1 MAVTQPIS
9 GAKVGEPTSA
19 VGTPEVVNQRQ
30 GVFARSVPPSWVV
43 SSSSQVRDAAG
54 FTKLVF
60 EFEAPPPV
68 GGNFD
73 FGGDQLVY
81 AHAYAA
87 FDEWGAPTVG
97 NAAQD
102 IRPVGIAGGAV
113 SNAVVA
119 FATTYAKY
127 VLDLQELPP
136 TRFHFVFS
144 GSQILATHGR
154 HSERWGVPEVK
165 SPLVVWHSG
174 FKSTREDRRF
184 GGVSVLHRATLDTF
198 TLDLSSA
205 LDGST
210 NFPFSSPQRLRTVTF
225 FEQTRWGAPTVGNTA
240 QDIRP
245 TSLVSSV
252 VATPFLSVAKRAW
265 VPFAFDQGYAHPH
278 TTNLGFYF
286 AGGKQIDV
294 PTWDSSEFGGATVYL
309 HLQPVRPTGA
319 PSSAAFGVAALDHF
333 AAKIRPDGLPSS
345 VVFGTPTLPKVVK
358 PHAWDSLILQNF
370 TYVYNYNQHIVA
382 YPFTGQPITPPSP
395 KVYNLLQFLHPTGK
409 ASSFAAGAVRVS
421 NYLRSLY
428 ANGLAVTH
436 TFGTTKVNL
445 GRRYITNAYIST
457 TLTSFG
463 TPFISWGDREVYP
476 VGSAFTT
483 FGAPLVKE
491 KAQRC
496 YPVGR
501 ASLVAFGTPLVRD
514 RTQRFYPFALDSNLY
529 GTGFVYLWK
538 QEIRPAGILQWEFE
552 KDRFGYYTE
561 ASLKNK
567 QITTNG
573 YVDSR
578 FSITALVYNG
588 ARRVSVWST
597 IPMTRYGTAF
607 VAPRVRSFG
616 VAWYTQEVFGTPY
629 VRTRQ
634 VISLDG
640 WGIHSMRFGIPSRV
654 WSNMQYIKPFATYE
668 QTGYGRQWVS
678 YGLRS
683 LRPSSILTQPA
694 GTPFV
699 SHNPRYVRPAGIP
712 NGYMG
717 TIQIETHYNL
727 VKVWGYLNEG
737 YGTPS
742 IRNNTPEIRVYGA
755 FAFQPGGS
763 PNVSLMRRYLRVPA
777 GQDSGT
783 VSAPFVSYR
792 TRKIRPP
799 SPDYLRWGNALVQF
813 DQSQL
818 APPQQKI
825 VPNSVQGGAGVV
837 PNWEWEHPDA
847 PYSGATIPLG
857 YPVVKLNTIFA
868 PSLGQIDKFG
878 TPLTRSMV
886 IFVDPGPASFAFG
899 TVKLYGGTKWITQ
912 QATDLDEKFGNTKVV
927 GSQIIHCGQK
937 WDASTSTWYD
947 WSFHTSQDPQDPWY
961 YWRPQTA
968 GPVFGY
974 SSSVTLQ
981 HRRIYVSS
989 YYWEWEAQ
997 GFATY
1002 GTPRV
1007 STRPQYIRPA
1017 GLNSYK
1023 RGLPDVSYA
1032 GMKPVYVNSWADS
1045 GFGAAVAKVQDY
1057 GPKWVRPYGLAAG
1070 GMGVGRIELKHRRV
1084 YPTGIYQF
1092 ASPKGAQYIGPYL
1105 RIYAKPGL
1113 DHSSFGTLYIDYK
1126 HRKVYQVDVT
1136 DDMEPWQTSAA
1147 TRLKHQARGYFIEG
1161 TDFGVQFGLADVGDR
1176 VKRVRPA
1183 GWEEFETGFSYV
1195 PTSYPGLSKL
1205 KAQAFIMQP
1214 YTSTMEFGNGTVA
1227 HG

>member
-1 MAVTQPIS
+1 MSATANFSYVGKSPSSPPYGRQANFSWKSTVLTYQFATGTYVPPSAATVYFTFGIIASRTLSPS
-9 GAKVGEPTSA
+9 GFDYSA
-19 VGTPEVVNQRQ
+19 VGTPTLHWNQFVR
-30 GVFARSVPPSWVV
+30 PPSWSEFV
-43 SSSSQVRDAAG
+43 SYANG
-54 FTKLVF
+54 
-60 EFEAPPPV
+60 
-68 GGNFD
+68 
-73 FGGDQLVY
+73 LVY
-81 AHAYAA
+81 
-87 FDEWGAPTVG
+87 
-97 NAAQD
+97 NKNQ
-102 IRPVGIAGGAV
+102 II
-113 SNAVVA
+113 
-119 FATTYAKY
+119 TT
-127 VLDLQELPP
+127 
-136 TRFHFVFS
+136 
-144 GSQILATHGR
+144 
-154 HSERWGVPEVK
+154 
-165 SPLVVWHSG
+165 
-174 FKSTREDRRF
+174 
-184 GGVSVLHRATLDTF
+184 
-198 TLDLSSA
+198 
-205 LDGST
+205 
-210 NFPFSSPQRLRTVTF
+210 
-225 FEQTRWGAPTVGNTA
+225 
-240 QDIRP
+240 
-245 TSLVSSV
+245 
-252 VATPFLSVAKRAW
+252 
-265 VPFAFDQGYAHPH
+265 
-278 TTNLGFYF
+278 
-286 AGGKQIDV
+286 
-294 PTWDSSEFGGATVYL
+294 
-309 HLQPVRPTGA
+309 
-319 PSSAAFGVAALDHF
+319 
-333 AAKIRPDGLPSS
+333 
-345 VVFGTPTLPKVVK
+345 
-358 PHAWDSLILQNF
+358 
-370 TYVYNYNQHIVA
+370 

-395 KVYNLLQFLHPTGK
+395 KVYNLRQYLRPAGT
-409 ASSFAAGAVRVS
+409 ASPFVAGTPWVS
-421 NYLRSLY
+421 NYLRWMY
-428 ANGLAVTH
+428 VPGLAVTH

-445 GRRYITNAYIST
+445 GRRYIGPAYLSGT
-457 TLTSFG
+457 QTSFG
-463 TPFISWGDREVYP
+463 TPFAAWRNRTISPAGPDF
-476 VGSAFTT
+476 SAFGT
-483 FGAPLVKE
+483 LLIKE

-501 ASLVAFGTPLVRD
+501 ASLLAFGVPLVKD
-514 RTQRFYPFALDSNLY
+514 RAQRCYPFALDSALY
-529 GTGFVYLWK
+529 GTGEVYLWK

-699 SHNPRYVRPAGIP
+699 SHNPRYLKPAGIQH
-712 NGYMG
+712 GYMG
-717 TIQIETHYNL
+717 TLHLETHQNV

-912 QATDLDEKFGNTKVV
+912 QATDLDEKFGNTHVV

-961 YWRPQTA
+961 LWRAQTA
-968 GPVFGY
+968 GPVFG
-974 SSSVTLQ
+974 SKSTATLQ
-981 HRRIYVSS
+981 HRRIYPSS
-989 YYWEWEAQ
+989 YYWDVQ

-1032 GMKPVYVNSWADS
+1032 GVKPIYANSLADS
-1045 GFGAAVAKVQDY
+1045 GFGATAVQVQDY

-1136 DDMEPWQTSAA
+1136 DDMEPWQTSTA